1 MLLRIVGR
9 RDLIVLASR
18 LFLVVWLRWVAED
31 AYISFRF
38 SRNLADGYGL
48 VFNPG
53 MARVDGYTN
62 FLWVLIGAA
71 FELLHVPPFMAIHGL
86 TVAAS
91 VATLLVVWRVAQR
104 DLGLSEGAASSA
116 LALLALSPPFAKW
129 ATSGMETSAFTLV
142 FFLAATGF
150 AFADGVG
157 LGWAAAAALALS
169 LLRAEAIL
177 WVVVL
182 VGLGCAVRWRE
193 GRPLA
198 PLLWAAGVG
207 VLPAWTAWFV
217 WRTWYYGALIPNT
230 VVAKVEPAAGIV
242 VRGLGYDLMFVLLE
256 LTPLLLPVAAVV
268 ALRRL
273 GPTRALW
280 LIALAAAFPAWAA
293 LVGGDYMF
301 FFRFIVPG
309 LPFMALLG
317 GVAVDGLVVRRPR
330 LGGALVTAVVLVGL
344 VPAFDIA
351 LVPTWIL
358 APLDVNVRGA
368 DATGLKLHHGHF
380 RPEGPARVMYD
391 DAVAFRAFTRPG
403 DVVVTAAMGNI
414 PYFNP
419 ERRFLDAC
427 GLVTR
432 AVAEGEGR
440 DAWTSRAGH
449 EKCVAW
455 WTLDPDR
462 ADVVA
467 VQPLETPPTAAQTAQ
482 RLRAFAETN
491 RERFLKAG
499 FAPDFV
505 VYRESKGR
513 WKLVAGGY
521 RQRRRQLDEGW
532 ATWGEKV
539 ASLER
544 GEIGG
549 QLFSEGG

>member
-1 MLLRIVGR
+1 MLLRSLGR
-9 RDLIVLASR
+9 RDLFVLASH
-18 LFLVVWLRWVAED
+18 LFLVVWLSWVAED

-38 SRNLADGYGL
+38 SRNLVDGHGL

-62 FLWVLIGAA
+62 FLWVLIAA
-71 FELLHVPPFMAIHGL
+71 VFELLRLPPFVAIHAL

-91 VATLLVVWRVAQR
+91 VATLLVVRRVARQ
-104 DLGLSEGAASSA
+104 DLGLGEGAAFA
-116 LALLALSPPFAKW
+116 AMALLALSPPFAKW

-150 AFADGVG
+150 AFAEGAG
-157 LGWAAAAALALS
+157 LAWAAVAALALS
-169 LLRAEAIL
+169 LLRAEAVL

-193 GRPLA
+193 GRLLA
-198 PLLWAAGVG
+198 PLLRAAAAG
-207 VLPAWTAWFV
+207 VLPAWTAWFA
-217 WRTWYYGALIPNT
+217 WRTWYYGALVPNT
-230 VVAKVEPAAGIV
+230 VVAKVEPAAGII

-273 GPTRALW
+273 GSTRGLW

-301 FFRFIVPG
+301 FFRFLVPG

-317 GVAVDGLVVRRPR
+317 GAAVDGLLARRPQ
-330 LGGALVTAVVLVGL
+330 LGSALVTAVSLVGL
-344 VPAFDIA
+344 VPAFDVA

-368 DATGLKLHHGHF
+368 ETTGLKLHHGHF
-380 RPEGPARVMYD
+380 RAEGPARVMYD

-432 AVAEGEGR
+432 AVAEGDGK
-440 DAWTSRAGH
+440 DSWTSRAGH

-462 ADVVA
+462 ADVVSVRPMEKA
-467 VQPLETPPTAAQTAQ
+467 PTAAQTAQ
-482 RLRAFAETN
+482 RLRAFAEEN
-491 RERFLKAG
+491 REHFLKAG

-505 VYRESKGR
+505 VYREPEGR

-544 GEIGG
+544 GQIGG
-549 QLFSEGG
+549 QLFEEVE

>member
-1 MLLRIVGR
+1 MVCRTLGR
-9 RDLIVLASR
+9 RDLLVLTCH
-18 LFLVVWLRWVAED
+18 LFLVFWLRWVAED

-38 SRNLADGYGL
+38 SRNLADGAGL

-62 FLWVLIGAA
+62 FLWVLIGAV
-71 FELLHVPPFMAIHGL
+71 FELLHIPPFVAIHGL
-86 TVAAS
+86 TVGAS
-91 VATLLVVWRVAQR
+91 IATLLVVRRVAKEE
-104 DLGLSEGAASSA
+104 LGASEEGASA
-116 LALLALSPPFAKW
+116 AMALLALSPPFAKW

-142 FFLAATGF
+142 FLLAASGF
-150 AFADGVG
+150 AFAEGAA
-157 LGWAAAAALALS
+157 LGWAAVAALALS

-182 VGLGCAVRWRE
+182 VGLAVAVRWRE
-193 GRPLA
+193 GRPVGS
-198 PLLWAAGVG
+198 LLRAAGVG
-207 VLPAWTAWFV
+207 VFPAWSLWFA
-217 WRTWYYGALIPNT
+217 WRTWYYGALVPNT
-230 VVAKVEPAAGIV
+230 VLAKVDPAVGIV
-242 VRGLGYDLMFVLLE
+242 ARGLGYDLMFALLE
-256 LTPLLLPVAAVV
+256 LTPLLLPLGAVV

-273 GPTRALW
+273 GGPRGLW
-280 LIALAAAFPAWAA
+280 LVALAVAFPAWAA

-301 FFRFIVPG
+301 FFRFLVPG

-317 GVAVDGLVVRRPR
+317 GVAVDGMLRARPR
-330 LGGALVTAVVLVGL
+330 LGLALMTTVVVVGL
-344 VPAFDIA
+344 LPAFDVA
-351 LVPTWIL
+351 LMPTELL
-358 APLDVNVRGA
+358 APLDVNVKGA
-368 DATGLKLHHGHF
+368 QTAGLKLHHGHF
-380 RPEGPARVMYD
+380 RPEGVPRVMYD

-432 AVAEGEGR
+432 AIAEADGR
-440 DAWTSRAGH
+440 DGWDSRAGH

-467 VQPLETPPTAAQTAQ
+467 VRPMEAAPTAAEMAQ
-482 RLRAFAETN
+482 RLRGFGEEN
-491 RERFLKAG
+491 REHFLKAG

-505 VYRESKGR
+505 VYRQPGGR
-513 WKLVAGGY
+513 WKIVAGGY

-532 ATWGEKV
+532 ATWREKV
-539 ASLER
+539 AALER
-544 GEIGG
+544 GETGG
-549 QLFSEGG
+549 QLFGEEG